1 MCDLVNLFCLTVVL
15 AVEVLHTSVQL
26 FPIPQIARADL
37 SSLIFGVWIKGCSSS
52 PAITDREGGVVDQ
65 AVVDQGLLEFTCHH

>member
-37 SSLIFGVWIKGCSSS
+37 SSLIFGVWIKGYSSS
-52 PAITDREGGVVDQ
+52 PAITDREGGVDQ

>member
-52 PAITDREGGVVDQ
+52 PAITDREGGGVDQ

>member
-52 PAITDREGGVVDQ
+52 PAITDREGGVDQ

>member
-52 PAITDREGGVVDQ
+52 PAITDREGVGGWIKLSWIKD
-65 AVVDQGLLEFTCHH
+65 C